1 MNIDIDGM
9 SEAELLDLNHRIV
22 ARLRL
27 LQQVRTHQ
35 TMLGFSL
42 GERVWFQ
49 PEGQPRRHGVVT
61 RYNKKTITVVTDAGE
76 HWKVSPTA
84 LHKDESAPQVPG
96 SGSVP
101 SNVIPL
107 RRKP

>member
-1 MNIDIDGM
+1 MSIDLDGLN
-9 SEAELLDLNHRIV
+9 EAELLELNHRIV

-42 GERVWFQ
+42 GQRVWFQ
-49 PEGQPRRHGVVT
+49 PESQVRRHGVVM

-84 LHKDESAPQVPG
+84 LHKDETADKWPG
-96 SGSVP
+96 SGKV
-101 SNVIPL
+101 VPL
-107 RRKP
+107 RRK

>member
-1 MNIDIDGM
+1 MSIDIDGM

-35 TMLGFSL
+35 TMLEFSL

-49 PEGQPRRHGVVT
+49 PEGQSRRHGVVT
-61 RYNKKTITVVTDAGE
+61 RYNKKTITVATDAGE
-76 HWKVSPTA
+76 HWKVSPSA
-84 LHKDESAPQVPG
+84 LHKDASAVRAPTA
-96 SGSVP
+96 

-107 RRKP
+107 RRK

>member
-1 MNIDIDGM
+1 MGIDLDGL
-9 SEAELLDLNHRIV
+9 SEAELLELNHRIV

-35 TMLGFSL
+35 TMLGFTL
-42 GERVWFQ
+42 GQRVWFQ
-49 PEGQPRRHGVVT
+49 PEGQVRRHGLVT

-84 LHKDESAPQVPG
+84 LHKDDSADKSAR
-96 SGSVP
+96 SGKV
-101 SNVIPL
+101 VPL
-107 RRKP
+107 RRK

>member
-1 MNIDIDGM
+1 MSIDLDGM
-9 SEAELLDLNHRIV
+9 SEAELLALNHRIV

-35 TMLGFSL
+35 SMLGFTL

-49 PEGQPRRHGVVT
+49 PEGEVRRHGVVT
-61 RYNKKTITVVTDAGE
+61 RYNKKTISVVTEAGE

-84 LHKDESAPQVPG
+84 LHKDQDGDQSADKAPR
-96 SGSVP
+96 SGKV
-101 SNVIPL
+101 VPL
-107 RRKP
+107 RRK